1 MTATPTGTAGSS
13 AGNVGVPL
21 AEYLP
26 RSRKVTR
33 MPDLASDPTD
43 DWLTTADVMA
53 LTGRARTQV
62 QDWFRSGEIP
72 AVRQGKRWLVERS
85 VLDEWLR
92 TCAWAAAVEEA
103 DRRDCKGEHSESAY
117 ARGSRDEGC
126 RRAHAEH
133 CAEYKRKRAARVGSA
148 SFTHGESG
156 YTNWS
161 CRCGVCCAA
170 WAEKMRRENA
180 RRREATSAYAVK
192 DGQPWTEEDEQVL
205 AENQYMRA
213 EDLALMLGRSYVAVS
228 RRRFE
233 MRKAGVL

>member
-1 MTATPTGTAGSS
+1 M
-13 AGNVGVPL
+13 
-21 AEYLP
+21 
-26 RSRKVTR
+26 TR
-33 MPDLASDPTD
+33 MSDLAGRHAD

-62 QDWFRSGEIP
+62 QDWFRSGEVP

-85 VLDEWLR
+85 VLEEWLR

-133 CAEYKRKRAARVGSA
+133 CAEGKRKRAARVGSA
-148 SFTHGESG
+148 SFTHGEAG
-156 YTNWS
+156 YSNWC
-161 CRCGVCCAA
+161 CRCEVCRTA
-170 WAEKMRRENA
+170 WSEKIRRDSA
-180 RRREATSAYAVK
+180 RRREATRPYAVNE
-192 DGQPWTEEDEQVL
+192 GQPWTEEDERVL
-205 AENQYMRA
+205 AENQHMKA

-228 RRRFE
+228 HRRFK